1 MIREKGSLPTF
12 RFLYYVFSF
21 QDDNINPMF
30 SCPFDRSYEI
40 EEHALQGFPRAI
52 LSKLSNTVTL
62 SFLSNLPDI
71 LAPKERFQKRAKLF
85 VPSLMGTIIH
95 TLVCNGGLDFL
106 H

>member
-1 MIREKGSLPTF
+1 MIRGKGSLPTF

-21 QDDNINPMF
+21 QDDNINSMF
-30 SCPFDRSYEI
+30 SCPFDRSYVI
-40 EEHALQGFPRAI
+40 EEHALQGFP
-52 LSKLSNTVTL
+52 LSNTVTL